1 MLTALIRSRAR
12 VLLGAGLLVAI
23 LLALAVVAFGGGADV
38 VVYNGRSQ
46 YGDEPAFKAFE
57 DRTGKKLELRGGT
70 APELFERLRSE
81 GSETPAD
88 LLVTTDLANLWR
100 AKQAGLL
107 EPVDTPALERQVPAQ
122 WRDPDHEWWGL
133 SLRVRTPMRN
143 TSVPPELVKT
153 YEDLGSPRWKG
164 KLCLRTSNNEYNQS
178 FVADMIAKR
187 GREKTKAL
195 LESWMANDPRILGS
209 DVDVLEAI
217 ASERCMVGLTNHYYL
232 ARELKAN
239 PDFPVAVA
247 WADQDGAGAHTNLSG
262 IGLVK
267 GAKHRAD
274 AIALMEHMT
283 GPVGQRNIEANG
295 EFGVKDGPPKVIELD
310 PTGADRTVDVKLD
323 PIDVARAGALLPD
336 AVALMQEVG
345 WK

>member
-1 MLTALIRSRAR
+1 MLTALIRRRAR
-12 VLLGAGLLVAI
+12 VLVGGGVLIAV

-46 YGDEPAFKAFE
+46 YGDEAAFTAFE
-57 DRTGKKLELRGGT
+57 QETGKSLELRGGT

-100 AKQAGLL
+100 AKEAGLL
-107 EPVDTPALERQVPAQ
+107 EPVSTAALERQVPPQ
-122 WRDPDHEWWGL
+122 WRDPDGAWWGL

-143 TSVPPELVKT
+143 TSVPPELIES

-178 FVADMIAKR
+178 LVADMLAKR
-187 GREKTKAL
+187 GPQRTRAL
-195 LESWMANDPRILGS
+195 LESWMENDPRILGS

-217 ASERCMVGLTNHYYL
+217 ASGRCMVGLTNHYYL
-232 ARELKAN
+232 ARELEED
-239 PDFPVAVA
+239 PDFPVAAA

-262 IGLVK
+262 VGLVR
-267 GAKHRAD
+267 GSEHRAD
-274 AIALMEHMT
+274 ATALIEHLT
-283 GPVGQRNIEANG
+283 GPEAQRQIAANG
-295 EFGVKDGPPKVIELD
+295 EFGVNAEL
-310 PTGADRTVDVKLD
+310 PADVKLD
-323 PIDVARAGALLPD
+323 PIDVQQAGRLLPE

-345 WK
+345 WS

>member
-1 MLTALIRSRAR
+1 MLTALIRRRAR
-12 VLLGAGLLVAI
+12 LLLGGGVLLAL

-46 YGDEPAFKAFE
+46 YGDEAAFRAFE
-57 DRTGKKLELRGGT
+57 DETGKSLELRGGT

-100 AKQAGLL
+100 AKEAGLL
-107 EPVDTPALERQVPAQ
+107 EPVSTPALQRQVPAQ
-122 WRDPDHEWWGL
+122 WRDPDGAWWGL
-133 SLRVRTPMRN
+133 SLRVRTPVRS
-143 TSVPPELVKT
+143 TSVPADAVKT
-153 YEDLGSPRWKG
+153 YEDLGDPRWKG

-178 FVADMIAKR
+178 LVADMLAKR
-187 GREKTKAL
+187 GPEETRAL
-195 LESWMANDPRILGS
+195 LESWMANDPHILGS

-232 ARELKAN
+232 ARELEED
-239 PDFPVAVA
+239 PDFPVAAA

-262 IGLVK
+262 VGLVR
-267 GAKHRAD
+267 GSDHRED
-274 AIALMEHMT
+274 ATALIEHLTAPEAQRQIA
-283 GPVGQRNIEANG
+283 ANG
-295 EFGVKDGPPKVIELD
+295 EFGVNAEL
-310 PTGADRTVDVKLD
+310 PADVKLD
-323 PIDVARAGALLPD
+323 PIDVERAGQRLPD

-345 WK
+345 WN